1 MIVNTAS
8 KDLNLSQGV
17 VSANISKTGGD
28 SIQKEH
34 LSKYPEGVNFGEIVV
49 TGAGNLACKIVCD
62 GALPQWDNG
71 TGDSKIASI
80 FVVDKGG
87 VGLLHIVTYLLSR
100 LTVKYFFS
108 SSHNCYL
115 TV

>member
-28 SIQKEH
+28 SIQKEC
-34 LSKYPEGVNFGEIVV
+34 LSKYPEGVNF
-49 TGAGNLACKIVCD
+49 

-80 FVVDKGG
+80 F
-87 VGLLHIVTYLLSR
+87 
-100 LTVKYFFS
+100 
-108 SSHNCYL
+108 C
-115 TV
+115 

>member
-28 SIQKEH
+28 SIQKEC
-34 LSKYPEGVNFGEIVV
+34 LSKYPDGINFGEIVV
-49 TGAGNLACKIVCD
+49 TGAGNLACKIVCH
-62 GALPQWDNG
+62 GALPQWDYG

-80 FVVDKGG
+80 FVYKGG
-87 VGLLHIVTYLLSR
+87 M
-100 LTVKYFFS
+100 
-108 SSHNCYL
+108 
-115 TV
+115 

>member
-28 SIQKEH
+28 SIQKEC
-34 LSKYPEGVNFGEIVV
+34 LSKYPEGINFGEIVV
-49 TGAGNLACKIVCD
+49 TGAGNLACKIVCH
-62 GALPQWDNG
+62 GALPQWDYG

-80 FVVDKGG
+80 FC
-87 VGLLHIVTYLLSR
+87 L
-100 LTVKYFFS
+100 
-108 SSHNCYL
+108 
-115 TV
+115 